1 MTPKR
6 GPRVITNRRPRRWPR
21 VKLARSPSA
30 AAIQATRII
39 TGRLTSPC
47 AATTPPRTMAVS
59 PGASRPMNAPVS
71 ANASAATS
79 AYVHV
84 PRVSER
90 SVSAPSRSGIATRP
104 TRRRR
109 ARRRRATP
117 VPSSATRARRDMP
130 VATTVAGRVA
140 GRRFM
145 RRPHRGGDL
154 ARAQRDR
161 TARRPA
167 LGRRRRGHVE
177 RLGCVLG
184 APARGRP
191 AQAAEGGEA
200 DRRRQPDRDRAVGE
214 DGGQASA
221 GSTSKAS
228 RTPTI
233 PPLTAPGIG
242 IVFATWPTK

>member
-1 MTPKR
+1 
-6 GPRVITNRRPRRWPR
+6 
-21 VKLARSPSA
+21 
-30 AAIQATRII
+30 
-39 TGRLTSPC
+39 
-47 AATTPPRTMAVS
+47 
-59 PGASRPMNAPVS
+59 MNAPVS

-90 SVSAPSRSGIATRP
+90 SVSAPSMSGIATAP
-104 TRRRR
+104 DAKAASAAAAT
-109 ARRRRATP
+109 TP

-130 VATTVAGRVA
+130 VATTAPDAVAA
-140 GRRFM
+140 RRFM
-145 RRPHRGGDL
+145 RRPASRWRPRGGAADADGAQAG
-154 ARAQRDR
+154 ARPASPR
-161 TARRPA
+161 ARRA
-167 LGRRRRGHVE
+167 RGR
-177 RLGCVLG
+177 VLG

-200 DRRRQPDRDRAVGE
+200 DRGRQPDRDRAVGE
-214 DGGQASA
+214 DGGDASA
-221 GSTSKAS
+221 GSTRKAS